1 MDSFETNKILG
12 AVLGTALAVFAIG
25 QLSGMIFHSET
36 PSAEEGAHVKP
47 GYKIEVAE
55 AASGSES
62 GGGAA
67 AVESIGARL
76 AKADLAKGT
85 VIAKA
90 CAACHDFTKG
100 GPNKV
105 GPNLWDVVE
114 RQIASHEGYAYD
126 DAIKAKSSEKWTYE
140 NLDAFITA
148 PKKFV
153 PGTKMAYG
161 GLAKAQDRASL
172 IAYLATLSDAPKP
185 FPAP

>member
-1 MDSFETNKILG
+1 MDSFEVNKILG
-12 AVLGTALAVFAIG
+12 AVLGTALAVFGIG
-25 QLSGMIFHSET
+25 QLSGMIYHSEV
-36 PSAEEGAHVKP
+36 PSAEGQVKP
-47 GYKIEVAE
+47 GYVIEVAANAAGGE
-55 AASGSES
+55 AAGAE
-62 GGGAA
+62 AA

-76 AKADLAKGT
+76 AKADVAKGT
-85 VIAKA
+85 AVAKA

-114 RQIASHEGYAYD
+114 RAVAGHEGFAYNE
-126 DAIKAKSSEKWTYE
+126 ALKSKASEKWTYD
-140 NLDAFITA
+140 NLDAFIA
-148 PKKFV
+148 NPKKWA

-172 IAYLATLSDAPKP
+172 IAYLASLSDAPKP